1 MTETAFSGSDVPV
14 GVGDEEGLRRGE
26 QRVIQLVVAGYQQ
39 VVTVLTV
46 ALHDQRLELEGQ
58 RLLRVPAGRDAMMR
72 QPHCLSPCRVP
83 GQLAGQALQ
92 QQVEAFDGRDPMLR
106 DLALCDKHA
115 VVHDLLAEADLAPKA
130 VVAGLKRH
138 IVGFHNEPPAVMH
151 TGDTPSPPG
160 MWIPWWVMARQ
171 CRRRDAA
178 SSPGGQPRLGMREAL
193 GGGVP
198 PSGAPLKHLG
208 AEVPRL
214 VPVETT
220 GPPWAA
226 LAPVSLRHRH
236 RESSYSYPHGSAPS
250 IDSL

>member
-1 MTETAFSGSDVPV
+1 MTETAPSGSDVPV

-26 QRVIQLVVAGYQQ
+26 QRVIQLVMAGHQQ

-46 ALHDQRLELEGQ
+46 ALHDQGLELESQ
-58 RLLRVPAGRDAMMR
+58 RLVGVPAGRDAIVS
-72 QPHCLSPCRVP
+72 QPHRLSPCRVP
-83 GQLAGQALQ
+83 GQLAGHALQ
-92 QQVEAFDGRDPMLR
+92 QQLETFDGANPIVRDHVLR
-106 DLALCDKHA
+106 DMQA
-115 VVHDLLAEADLAPKA
+115 VVHDPLTDADLARKA
-130 VVAGLKRH
+130 VVTSQRRH
-138 IVGFHNEPPAVMH
+138 IVGFHGGSPAVMH

-160 MWIPWWVMARQ
+160 MWIPWWAMAHK